1 MWSRAIRQ
9 ETPYDIMN
17 SLAEAGGVVGL
28 NYTNGSQY
36 DAQHAGSPEWIIY
49 GSETASSVNSRG
61 VYDRLGSGS
70 AGTTSDKLLTSYDN
84 SHVGWGASSKQCMVR
99 CDPA

>member
-1 MWSRAIRQ
+1 MVKGNTSG
-9 ETPYDIMN
+9 TPYDIMN

-84 SHVGWGASSKQCMVR
+84 SHVGMGSVSKQCMVR